1 MATRKINVNLTFTAD
16 ANQAKQQIQ
25 KLNDELTT
33 ISSKNI
39 FGQNVSKEM
48 KEAVSAATKLKT
60 ALGNAIDP
68 NTGLLN
74 LSKASNNLK
83 TLNIDL
89 KTTSNQ
95 LLGAGAEGQKAFMSI
110 ADSITNAQ
118 IPLKRTNQ
126 LLDKMWTTLSNTI
139 RWQISATVLTGFTSA
154 IQGAYQYAQDLN
166 TSLNN
171 IRIVTGQNV
180 EQMDAFAKKAN
191 DAAKALSTT
200 TKKYVDASLIYYQQG
215 LTDSEVEE
223 RTNTTIK
230 LANVAR
236 ESASTVSE
244 WMTSIWNNFYDGS
257 KSLEYYAD
265 VLTALGAATASSS
278 DEIAGGLEKFAAIA
292 NTVGLSYDYAAT
304 ALATITAQTRQSEDI
319 VGTALKTI
327 FARIEDLELGK
338 TLDDGVTLGQY
349 SKALQAVGVQVL
361 DTTGDLRKMDDILN
375 DLGSRWKDLSQAQKV
390 ATAQSVAG
398 TRQYNQIIALMDN
411 WEYFQENLIVA
422 QGSEGTLQKQADIYA
437 ESWEAARKR
446 VQASLEAIEKQIVSD
461 KAFINMTNGATKFV
475 DIINVAIKS
484 MGGLKG
490 VLPLLIL
497 SFNKI
502 FGDKA
507 IAGLSNFNDHLK
519 MTGKQAQEM
528 ALNIKETTINM
539 MAGISFDKFEDPVI
553 QAQYEAKKQE
563 YDIEQEILNINKN
576 LTEEQQR
583 QLTLTLDYVRQTQ
596 ESKIA
601 AVEKLETLKQEKAE
615 IENSLEAIYKRV
627 KFDKIDA
634 DQLKQINE
642 YLLRFN
648 RAKSERGQTANFDK
662 IIALTKELGIQS
674 KITKEDIAQMA
685 EVVSKLNNINK
696 ITTKGEKDLKE
707 ITEQVNAALN
717 NTKKN
722 IKELNKVSEAEVLMN
737 VSSMLSSLAFA
748 LSSLSSISDTL
759 NDDTLSPWE
768 KFTSIL
774 MSLSFALSSVITLA
788 KSIKTVFSAET
799 ATTIASTA
807 SKIANAAATRAQ
819 AKAEKDAAKETK
831 KHTNEREKQKIVE
844 QADTNQSLFKTIKE
858 EWNKKSF
865 LAQNPQYSDLHKS
878 GNKWYAKGGA
888 GIGSGSISNADLAQ
902 AGKNSL
908 LSLGKMAGGVGLIV
922 AALATL
928 TTTII
933 VVKNIFDKAKNE
945 AAQAAKDV
953 NALGKEFSTAQTK
966 YSEMLN
972 TMSEYKEGVKSLEEL
987 TKGTTEYQQA
997 ILKANEAAITLIDT
1011 YKLTKQTTKDG
1022 LIQINEAELLE
1033 AQQKQLASITS
1044 KQLAYTDAIAYS
1056 KEKENIAKTT
1066 EFNRKVAQGGGI
1078 TGTAVGTT
1086 AITTAGAAGA
1096 TALGIGGAALLG
1108 ATVGSSVP
1116 VVGTIIGAAVG
1127 LLSGIIWNTI
1137 EGQQTKLEEKVTEE
1151 LTDIYQERGNE
1162 IFADDDTLRSIL
1174 EDELKIDDED
1184 LVNSLIANKD
1194 ETKKLVEVLS
1204 ENNKIIKAQDI
1215 QGMLTFLSGDESFS
1229 SSKYQNEIASILVGS
1244 GTYSKA
1250 EEELR
1255 SKAWRGRDSVIHKAY
1270 QEYAGYD
1277 TDTYKFKDTNEGTAK
1292 IINKKTGEQ
1301 VDEISDKAMVEA
1313 LVSQYARGIAAKNLD
1328 MVQKILE
1335 KVTNSPGADQTTD
1348 EAIAS
1353 FLAKDYDKFLSL
1365 NAEQMEIAKKQLK
1378 NLILQPEE
1386 YADLGY
1392 TNAKEYQNAFTA
1404 QLKNWESL
1412 SEEVR
1417 AAKQAKII
1425 QEEYEQKVSET
1436 ATSLGV
1442 SKEALKGYASALQK
1456 TYPYLED
1463 NTDATLASAKANIS
1477 MSKGLEELQKAIE
1490 DNLDALT
1497 NWNENAFE
1505 TYEAAEQVQSAIKNL
1520 FGVDVS
1526 ADYVKDHLTE
1536 LQELLQG
1543 NTEHLEE
1550 LQADAAK
1557 DYIINLGLSKEAETS
1572 FSTVIDNLIQENSK
1586 DLQIGAKIDLG
1597 DSVEQINDFLKQG
1610 LISADQLKAAFN
1622 AIGYEPDIEYI
1633 NAPGPTTHTETKA
1646 VLFQGLQIPILS
1658 TDSTSTIKVPRLKS
1672 SSITDS
1678 KGNPYT
1684 SSATKITSTSAIGAN
1699 ISGLKKAADK
1709 KTDSN
1714 KKDLK
1719 DEAERYH
1726 EINEALED
1734 TENQLD
1740 AISKA
1745 KDRAFGPDK
1754 LKYMDQE
1761 IAKQKES
1768 LELEKQKTQEAW
1780 NYYNVDRA
1788 AILKYGANLDTSGR
1802 ITNYD
1807 ELFAAQVNAYNA
1819 VGQRTGWTGD
1829 AFEKQQKS
1837 YEAFKKAISQYEET
1851 LNLIEDQ
1858 QQKVIDMQNELADL
1872 ALEKIQFQVEF
1883 KINLEEDKL
1892 KYIEFLMQKLEDDS
1906 FAAAESIGLLGRE
1919 ADSAL
1924 TKIKANEE
1932 VISAIMAGVASSG
1945 IMTDAQAETLREYRD
1960 NIIDLNSQLLELRN
1974 TVQDKL
1980 TAAFDAWN
1988 EKLDKNI
1995 SKQEYLSSLIK
2006 NYQNIIDI
2014 VGKDRLG
2021 ISDETIEKMYQT
2033 QMKVAND
2040 QSRSAKAALEA
2051 AKSTYADLEKVY
2063 NEAIARGDQ
2072 QSADEIKKRMDE
2084 VDETIRSRTTAW
2096 QEAFANGL
2104 TAAAEAFNARVDQ
2117 ITNKFSESVSGI
2129 YKNLNELSEFME
2141 REKALDDQ
2149 WLDNFEKVYEVDKLN
2164 RQVNSSIDNAASEVT
2179 AKKLRDFQEQLLKMR
2194 EKGAEVSKYDVEYMQ
2209 KYYDLLVA
2217 EAALKDAQNAKSIV
2231 RLRRDSE
2238 GNFGYVYTA
2247 DQDSVANAQQ
2257 KYDDALYAMQ
2267 KFSKE
2272 TLSSLSD
2279 LLIQIDKEA
2288 EDKRN
2293 EIAKDSTLT
2302 DEERIKKLQE
2312 VETWLVERTSFI
2324 TGELEKMTQHGSEMN
2339 SLYAADMASS
2349 YKDTIW
2355 GTVEPT
2361 LNNWKELEQKVHQN
2375 IKDSGDQLVKAIQ
2388 DHAQNEKEAFDAAG
2402 ADAKTMNETISG
2414 ALKDISNK
2422 SAETADDTETMAN
2435 DMKTAMGKAIS
2446 AVTEFQKT
2454 YSSQMQTVRNANQET
2469 IDSVNKLIAKYQGMI
2484 RAAEEA
2490 AKVDLSAHGK
2500 ATAGDSGD
2508 GGNKP
2513 SGNTTG
2519 SGKTTPS
2526 LTIRGAAAGSMGT
2539 YRKLSNGNYYLDSD
2553 IISSNSSYGVG
2564 SLATIKSGSNARNEQ
2579 NFYDTISLSSITPQN
2594 KKNMDKNATIYWIY
2608 DKQGNP
2614 QGSGP
2619 IDWKNWYDI
2628 GKTYV
2633 DGYKYYK
2640 NTNLYHLNEPIKLQI
2655 STGGGY
2661 YTTHWINQTDLH
2673 QLLGQSGQTALYK
2686 RYNLKL
2692 FDTGGY
2698 TGSWGTDGRLALLH
2712 QKELVLNAADTEN
2725 FLSAVSILRDITS
2738 QIDLQAAS
2746 MSYNNIL
2753 DSTRFTAGAQRDTL
2767 EQNVTIHAEF
2777 PNATDHTEIEQAFQN
2792 LSNLASQYAGRKV

>member
-1 MATRKINVNLTFTAD
+1 MATKKINVNLTFTAD

-25 KLNDELTT
+25 KLNDELTA
-33 ISSKNI
+33 ISNKNI

-60 ALGNAIDP
+60 ALGNAVDP

-83 TLNIDL
+83 ALNIDL
-89 KTTSNQ
+89 RKTSDQ
-95 LLGAGAEGQKAFMSI
+95 LLGAGVEGQKAFISI

-171 IRIVTGQNV
+171 IRIVTGQSA
-180 EQMDAFAKKAN
+180 EQMDTFAKKAN

-215 LTDSEVEE
+215 LTDSEVED

-236 ESASTVSE
+236 ESAATVSE
-244 WMTSIWNNFYDGS
+244 WMTAIWNNFYDGS

-338 TLDDGVTLGQY
+338 TLDDGVSLGQY

-361 DTTGDLRKMDDILN
+361 DTSGNLKKMDDILD

-411 WEYFQENLIVA
+411 WEYFQKNLIIA

-437 ESWEAARKR
+437 ESWEAAKKR
-446 VQASLEAIEKQIVSD
+446 VQASIESVEKQLVSD
-461 KAFINMTNGATKFV
+461 KAFINMTNSAAKFV
-475 DIINVAIKS
+475 DIINAVIKS

-490 VLPLLIL
+490 FLPLLIL

-519 MTGKQAQEM
+519 MTGKNAQEA
-528 ALNIKETTINM
+528 ALATKEAAVNM
-539 MAGISFDKFEDPVI
+539 MAGISFDLFEDPIV

-583 QLTLTLDYVRQTQ
+583 QLTLTLDYVRQIQ

-601 AVEKLETLKQEKAE
+601 AVEQLETLKQERTE
-615 IENSLEAIYKRV
+615 IESSLQAIYKRV
-627 KFDKIDA
+627 KFNKLDA

-642 YLLRFN
+642 YILRFN
-648 RAKSERGQTANFDK
+648 RAKSEKGQTANFDK

-674 KITKEDIAQMA
+674 NITKEDVSQMA
-685 EVVSKLNNINK
+685 ETLLKLNTVNK
-696 ITTKGEKDLKE
+696 TTTKGEKDLKE
-707 ITEQVNAALN
+707 IIEQVNVALS
-717 NTKKN
+717 NTKRN
-722 IKELNKVSEAEVLMN
+722 IKELNKMSGAEVLMN

-748 LSSLSSISDTL
+748 FSSLSSISDTL

-788 KSIKTVFSAET
+788 KTIKTVFSAET
-799 ATTIASTA
+799 ATTITSTI
-807 SKIANAAATRAQ
+807 SKLANAAATKAQ

-831 KHTNEREKQKIVE
+831 NHTNKRQEQIIVE
-844 QADTNQSLFKTIKE
+844 KTDTNQGVFQKIKND
-858 EWNKKSF
+858 WNTSAYLKK
-865 LAQNPQYSDLHKS
+865 NPNLSDLQQT
-878 GNKWYAKGGA
+878 NKGSWIAKGTNRF
-888 GIGSGSISNADLAQ
+888 ISNAEIETT
-902 AGKNSL
+902 GKEAL
-908 LSLGKMAGGVGLIV
+908 KALGKTAGGIGLII

-945 AAQAAKDV
+945 SLQATKDV

-997 ILKANEAAITLIDT
+997 ILKANEAAIELIDT

-1033 AQQKQLASITS
+1033 AQQKQLASVTS

-1066 EFNRKVAQGGGI
+1066 DFNRKVAKDKDI
-1078 TGTAVGTT
+1078 TGTAAGTI
-1086 AITTAGAAGA
+1086 AVTT
-1096 TALGIGGAALLG
+1096 GGAALTTLAGIGAASALG

-1116 VVGTIIGAAVG
+1116 VIGTIIGAAVG
-1127 LLSGIIWNTI
+1127 LLGGIIWNAV
-1137 EGQQTKLEEKVTEE
+1137 EGQQTELEQKATKGLV
-1151 LTDIYQERGNE
+1151 DIYEKRGNE
-1162 IFADDDTLRSIL
+1162 IFSDEGTLRKVL
-1174 EDELKIDDED
+1174 EEDLHIDDKA
-1184 LVNSLIANKD
+1184 LVNSLTANVD
-1194 ETKKLVEVLS
+1194 EIKKLVETLS
-1204 ENNKIIKAQDI
+1204 ENNKIIKAQDL
-1215 QGMLTFLSGDESFS
+1215 QGMLTFLSSNESFLNS
-1229 SSKYQNEIASILVGS
+1229 DYQTEIATVLAN
-1244 GTYSKA
+1244 SKA
-1250 EEELR
+1250 YSEAEKLIR
-1255 SKAWRGRDSVIHKAY
+1255 SKAWKGNDSVIHKAY

-1277 TDTYKFKDTNEGTAK
+1277 TDAYKFKDTNHGTAK
-1292 IINKKTGEQ
+1292 IIDKKTGEQ
-1301 VDEISDKAMVEA
+1301 IDEISDEAMVEA
-1313 LVSQYARGIAAKNLD
+1313 LVSQYARKMAAKNLD
-1328 MVQKILE
+1328 IVQKIFE
-1335 KVTNSPGADQTTD
+1335 EATNSQADQITG
-1348 EAIAS
+1348 EAIAG
-1353 FLAKDYDKFLSL
+1353 FLSKDYDKFLSL
-1365 NAEQMEIAKKQLK
+1365 SPEQMEKAKKQLS
-1378 NLILQPEE
+1378 NLTLTPEE
-1386 YADLGY
+1386 WQALGY
-1392 TNAKEYQNAFTA
+1392 EDAEDYTAAFEAQITNWKTLPQSIRE
-1404 QLKNWESL
+1404 
-1412 SEEVR
+1412 
-1417 AAKQAKII
+1417 AKQAKIK

-1442 SKEALKGYASALQK
+1442 AKEALKGYSNALQT
-1456 TYPYLED
+1456 TYPYLKD
-1463 NTDATLASAKANIS
+1463 NTDTTLACAKANIS
-1477 MSKGLEELQKAIE
+1477 MAKGIEDLKKAIE
-1490 DNLDALT
+1490 DNLDVLT

-1505 TYEAAEQVQSAIKNL
+1505 TYEAAGQVQAAIKTM

-1526 ADYVKDHLTE
+1526 SNYVKEHLTE
-1536 LQELLQG
+1536 LQELIQG
-1543 NTEHLEE
+1543 NVEHLED
-1550 LQADAAK
+1550 LQAAAAK
-1557 DYIINLGLSKEAETS
+1557 DYIINLGLSDDAEAS
-1572 FSTVIDNLIQENSK
+1572 FNTVIDNLIRENSK
-1586 DLQIGAKIDLG
+1586 DLQIGAEVDLG
-1597 DSVEQINDFLKQG
+1597 NSVETLNEFLKQG
-1610 LISADQLKAAFN
+1610 LITKDQLQAAFN
-1622 AIGYEPDIEYI
+1622 SIGYEPDIEYI
-1633 NAPGPTTHTETKA
+1633 DAPGPTTHTETKA
-1646 VLFQGLQIPILS
+1646 VLFNGFKIPILS
-1658 TDSTSTIKVPRLKS
+1658 TDSTSTVKVPRLKS
-1672 SSITDS
+1672 SSVTDS
-1678 KGNPYT
+1678 NGTPYT
-1684 SSATKITSTSAIGAN
+1684 SSAKKITSGSAIGAN
-1699 ISGLKKAADK
+1699 LSGLKDTAIG
-1709 KTDSN
+1709 KTESN
-1714 KKDLK
+1714 RKDLK
-1719 DEAERYH
+1719 DEIERYH

-1734 TENQLD
+1734 TKNQLD

-1761 IAKQKES
+1761 LAKQKELLS
-1768 LELEKQKTQEAW
+1768 LEKQKTQEAQ
-1780 NYYNVDRA
+1780 NYYKTDRA
-1788 AILKYGANLDTSGR
+1788 AILNYGASLNSSGR

-1858 QQKVIDMQNELADL
+1858 QQKVVDMQNELADL

-1883 KINLEEDKL
+1883 KIAIEDDKL

-1919 ADSAL
+1919 ASSAL
-1924 TKIKANEE
+1924 IKIKTAEE
-1932 VISAIMAGVASSG
+1932 GISAIMADVHSSG
-1945 IMTDAQAETLREYRD
+1945 IMTDAQAEALRDYRD

-1980 TAAFDAWN
+1980 TAAFDAWQ

-1995 SKQEYLSSLIK
+1995 SKLTHLRNLVN
-2006 NYQNIIDI
+2006 NYKNIIDI
-2014 VGKDRLG
+2014 VGKDNLG
-2021 ISDETIEKMYQT
+2021 ISDETMEKIRVV
-2033 QMKVAND
+2033 QMKTAND
-2040 QSRSAKAALEA
+2040 QLSAAKAAMDAAKKTLSQYEA
-2051 AKSTYADLEKVY
+2051 ARNAAS
-2063 NEAIARGDQ
+2063 ARGDQ
-2072 QSADEIKKRMDE
+2072 ESVEEWNKQIETVEEKLRELTENFQTTWADALQVVAD
-2084 VDETIRSRTTAW
+2084 
-2096 QEAFANGL
+2096 AF
-2104 TAAAEAFNARVDQ
+2104 ESRVDQ
-2117 ITNKFSESVSGI
+2117 IVKNFSESVSGI
-2129 YKNLNELSEFME
+2129 YKNLDELSEFME
-2141 REKALDDQ
+2141 REKEIDERY
-2149 WLDNFEKVYEVDKLN
+2149 LDNFEKIYEINKLN
-2164 RQVNSSIDNAASEVT
+2164 REVNSSISNAASEVT
-2179 AKKLRDFQEQLLKMR
+2179 AKKLRDFQEDLLAMQKD
-2194 EKGAEVSKYDVEYMQ
+2194 GVNVSKYDVEFMQ
-2209 KYYDLLVA
+2209 KKYDLLVA
-2217 EAALKDAQNAKSIV
+2217 EAALRDAQNAKSVV

-2238 GNFGYVYTA
+2238 GNFGYIYTA
-2247 DQDSVANAQQ
+2247 DQDNVANAQQ

-2267 KFSKE
+2267 KFGKESLQTAQEQIIGIEKAYADAIKQLQADTTLTQEEKAKKMAELTQYYSEQLRYWVDEANKRTQEGLDINTSFNAGMAESFEQTLLQKIFPDIRNWE
-2272 TLSSLSD
+2272 TLYETSQSNMQKAGQEFVDACKQYSIETGKSFDKAGQKASD
-2279 LLIQIDKEA
+2279 
-2288 EDKRN
+2288 
-2293 EIAKDSTLT
+2293 
-2302 DEERIKKLQE
+2302 
-2312 VETWLVERTSFI
+2312 
-2324 TGELEKMTQHGSEMN
+2324 M
-2339 SLYAADMASS
+2339 
-2349 YKDTIW
+2349 DT
-2355 GTVEPT
+2355 
-2361 LNNWKELEQKVHQN
+2361 
-2375 IKDSGDQLVKAIQ
+2375 AIS
-2388 DHAQNEKEAFDAAG
+2388 D
-2402 ADAKTMNETISG
+2402 
-2414 ALKDISNK
+2414 ALKDISDK
-2422 SAETADDTETMAN
+2422 SGETADDTETMADN
-2435 DMKTAMGKAIS
+2435 MVSAMSK
-2446 AVTEFQKT
+2446 AVTAVEDFQRT
-2454 YSSQMQTVRNANQET
+2454 YSSQMQTIRSANQQT
-2469 IDSVNKLIAKYQGMI
+2469 IESVNKLIEKYQGMI
-2484 RAAEEA
+2484 NKANEA
-2490 AKVDLSAHGK
+2490 AKVDLSANNTPKVSEAGGGGGNKISYAPSDGSTPYTSGEKSYALKKTATINGTKYYQLSVDGKDKWYKGGDVNYLSGGIAKIGSIYSIKNGAKNYASDVHYTDDNRIKLKGYTKGGFSIQLYDTRNGMATSKLEGNDVGDFAYIIGYRPYKSGDGNWYLLGTAKGK
-2500 ATAGDSGD
+2500 AT
-2508 GGNKP
+2508 
-2513 SGNTTG
+2513 
-2519 SGKTTPS
+2519 
-2526 LTIRGAAAGSMGT
+2526 
-2539 YRKLSNGNYYLDSD
+2539 
-2553 IISSNSSYGVG
+2553 
-2564 SLATIKSGSNARNEQ
+2564 NA
-2579 NFYDTISLSSITPQN
+2579 
-2594 KKNMDKNATIYWIY
+2594 MM
-2608 DKQGNP
+2608 KQ
-2614 QGSGP
+2614 S
-2619 IDWKNWYDI
+2619 
-2628 GKTYV
+2628 
-2633 DGYKYYK
+2633 
-2640 NTNLYHLNEPIKLQI
+2640 
-2655 STGGGY
+2655 
-2661 YTTHWINQTDLH
+2661 DLH
-2673 QLLGQSGQTALYK
+2673 KLLGIEGALTPA
-2686 RYNLKL
+2686 RDGRLKL

-2698 TGSWGTDGRLALLH
+2698 TGSWGSDGRLALLH
-2712 QKELVLNAADTEN
+2712 QKELVLNSSDTEN

-2753 DSTRFTAGAQRDTL
+2753 DSTRFTASTQRDTL

-2792 LSNLASQYAGRKV
+2792 LSNLASQYAGRKI